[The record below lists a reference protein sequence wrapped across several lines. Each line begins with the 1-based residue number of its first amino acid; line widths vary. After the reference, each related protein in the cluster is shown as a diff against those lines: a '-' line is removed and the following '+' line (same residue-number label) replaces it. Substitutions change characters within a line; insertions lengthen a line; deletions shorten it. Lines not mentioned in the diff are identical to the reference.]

1 MDKVRLIWEN
11 SRRLALPGGVGA
23 RRWINRARPGHDP
36 GFFVD
41 AAMWQDLW
49 AALALML
56 VLEGILPFASPRS
69 FRNMLRLAGEMDDRT
84 LRNSGLF
91 TMLAG
96 LVLLY
101 LVR

>member
-1 MDKVRLIWEN
+1 
-11 SRRLALPGGVGA
+11 
-23 RRWINRARPGHDP
+23 
-36 GFFVD
+36 
-41 AAMWQDLW
+41 MWQDLW
-49 AALALML
+49 VALALML
-56 VLEGILPFASPRS
+56 VIEGVLPFANPAG
-69 FRNMLRLAGEMDDRT
+69 FRRMLQVVSEMDDKT